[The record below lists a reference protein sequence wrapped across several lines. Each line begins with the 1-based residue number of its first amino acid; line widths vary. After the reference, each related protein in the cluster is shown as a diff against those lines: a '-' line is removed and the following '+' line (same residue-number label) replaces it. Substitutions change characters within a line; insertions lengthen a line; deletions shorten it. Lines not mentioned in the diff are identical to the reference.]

1 MSAITGALG
10 KHFLIAAL
18 LPALIFL
25 ILNVAFIMPALPEVW
40 PDVVAQ
46 ASLPYM
52 EDLPYLIYVFVPVVI
67 GGILMAM
74 NTPLIKLY
82 EGAFGWQKGFLLKP
96 LLKRN
101 RARRGPLYRDLLA
114 YQTRLRQVKQR
125 LRSGEVDEAEKR
137 ELEEEKWDLGHAID
151 NAYMQVAHGLYPAD
165 ESRLLPTRLG
175 NAWAMIEEYPRL
187 RYGMDG
193 TSFWTRLV
201 PIVKDKYGDELADE
215 KTSLDFLLNLSFLT
229 TILGVEFLATGLYR
243 LNVYHLAA
251 VPICLGLAY
260 FLYDGAVWATKNLGE
275 IIKSC
280 FDLYR
285 DELLAEFGF
294 EKPAEFWKEQ
304 ELWDGLGKFL
314 LTGDSFYY
322 VQEKK
327 KSEKQSLDET
337 DDLKVLQQELRRRTR
352 NLNYLK
358 AQSARYGTEAPL
370 ELMNAIW
377 DEEDAIRDVEQ
388 RIAAVQAQMEREEK
402 HEVQPT

>member
-1 MSAITGALG
+1 MSAVTGALG

-25 ILNVAFIMPALPEVW
+25 LLNVAFVMPALPEVW
-40 PDVVAQ
+40 LDAAGQ
-46 ASLPYM
+46 ISLPYM
-52 EDLPYLIYVFVPVVI
+52 EDLPYLVYVFVPVVI

-82 EGAFGWQKGFLLKP
+82 EGAFGWQKGFLLRR

-101 RARRGPLYRDLLA
+101 RQRRGPLYDDLLA
-114 YQTRLRQVKQR
+114 YQNRLREVKQR
-125 LRSGEVDEAEKR
+125 LRSDD
-137 ELEEEKWDLGHAID
+137 LDEEEKSALEDETWDLGHAID
-151 NAYMQVAHGLYPAD
+151 ETYMKITDDLYPAD

-193 TSFWTRLV
+193 QSFWTRLV
-201 PIVKDKYGDELADE
+201 PIVKGKYGDELADQ
-215 KTSLDFLLNLSFLT
+215 KTTLDFLLNLSFLIT
-229 TILGVEFLATGLYR
+229 LLGVEFLAAGVYRFNVYR
-243 LNVYHLAA
+243 LAA
-251 VPICLGLAY
+251 FPVCLILAY
-260 FLYDGAVWATKNLGE
+260 FLYDGAVWATKSLGE

-285 DELLAEFGF
+285 DELLTEFGF
-294 EKPAEFWKEQ
+294 EKPAELWKEQ
-304 ELWDGLGKFL
+304 GLWDGLGKFL

-327 KSEKQSLDET
+327 RSEKQSLDEM
-337 DDLKVLQQELRRRTR
+337 DDLTVLQQELRHRTR

-370 ELMNAIW
+370 KIMNAIW

-388 RIAAVQAQMEREEK
+388 RIAAVQAQEEQEKK
-402 HEVQPT
+402 HEAQPA